1 MANSISDN
9 AILAWEFPVSLVVK
23 AMDHQSGDGGF
34 DSGPFRIAPLDIP
47 EEVCIGAIMPLSVA
61 PSLSS
66 SHIGAVFLC
75 LVLPTTL
82 AFSIDEGHGCSHV
95 ISIQLTGTDGR
106 DEFLC
111 GGALITDRDV
121 LTLAECVHSGDAVRD
136 AIEIRVIYGSWVDAN
151 KHRSTVHN
159 VAAVWPHPQYVPSME
174 INNLAVLRL
183 SESIHF
189 TNRLG
194 SLQLATDPVKNF
206 TCTLC
211 GLNSNIS
218 SGRQPTSPP
227 PVNLKLSQ
235 MEMTYCSD
243 TKPDNAL
250 QQKALICSGI
260 VAEHGKLHFSG
271 KGSLLVCEAQL
282 CGLSTMAGGNGWFSG
297 AVLFVDVVP
306 HRDWII
312 DRAQAE
318 VMGGTVPDDKGPSQ
332 FSNNWSHI
340 NLEPDELQLLTDPL
354 SESDHRRG
362 SNYPHG
368 NDPDV
373 TWKEIN
379 NDNTIWLVIAPIT
392 ILIFIVL
399 ILLYRS
405 FSGRQPKYC
414 NII

>member
-1 MANSISDN
+1 
-9 AILAWEFPVSLVVK
+9 
-23 AMDHQSGDGGF
+23 
-34 DSGPFRIAPLDIP
+34 
-47 EEVCIGAIMPLSVA
+47 MPLSVA
-61 PSLSS
+61 PSSS
-66 SHIGAVFLC
+66 SHIGTVFLC

-82 AFSIDEGHGCSHV
+82 AISIDEGHGCSHV

-111 GGALITDRDV
+111 GGALITDQDV
-121 LTLAECVHSGDAVRD
+121 LTLAECVYSGDAVRD
-136 AIEIRVIYGSWVDAN
+136 AIEIRVIYGSWADAN
-151 KHRSTVHN
+151 KHRSMVHN
-159 VAAVWPHPQYVPSME
+159 VAAIWPHPQYDPSME

-194 SLQLATDPVKNF
+194 SLQLATDLEKNS

-218 SGRQPTSPP
+218 SGRQPTSPLP
-227 PVNLKLSQ
+227 EDLKLSQ
-235 MEMTYCSD
+235 IEMTYCSH
-243 TKPDNAL
+243 TKLDDNAF
-250 QQKALICSGI
+250 QQEALICSGT
-260 VAEHGKLHFSG
+260 VAEHEKLQFSG
-271 KGSLLVCEAQL
+271 KGSLLVCEARL
-282 CGLSTMAGGNGWFSG
+282 CGLSTMAGENGWFSG
-297 AVLFVDVVP
+297 AALFVDVVH

-312 DRAQAE
+312 NRAQAE
-318 VMGGTVPDDKGPSQ
+318 VMDGTASDDKGPSQ

-340 NLEPDELQLLTDPL
+340 NLEPEELQLLTDPL
-354 SESDHRRG
+354 SESDPRRG